1 MEKGRVEEMED
12 WDFRVLVNGVE
23 EGENVGF
30 VKVAAI
36 VVVWSFGERMRMV
49 VLEIGRA
56 HV

>member
-36 VVVWSFGERMRMV
+36 VVVWSFGER
-49 VLEIGRA
+49 E
-56 HV
+56 